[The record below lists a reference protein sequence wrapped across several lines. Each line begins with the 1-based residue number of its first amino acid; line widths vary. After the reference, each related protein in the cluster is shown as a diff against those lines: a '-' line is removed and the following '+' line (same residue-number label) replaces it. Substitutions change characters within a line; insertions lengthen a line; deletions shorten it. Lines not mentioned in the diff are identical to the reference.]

1 MCRPALPCPRA
12 LIDNDGAVIYTMI
25 FQLPKGL
32 IMSGLFGDDV
42 AGRIAARMLQDDYDP
57 DEAHELFSMSLRV
70 PDPVRA
76 MLDAMAVQAGV
87 SRNTMA
93 IDVIRAGIQDV
104 LSKLPDGLKDEL
116 IEEAGGYL

>member
-1 MCRPALPCPRA
+1 
-12 LIDNDGAVIYTMI
+12 
-25 FQLPKGL
+25 
-32 IMSGLFGDDV
+32 MSGLFGDDV
-42 AGRIAARMLQDDYDP
+42 AGRIASRMMQEDYDL
-57 DEAHELFSMSLRV
+57 DEAYELFSMSLRV

>member
-1 MCRPALPCPRA
+1 
-12 LIDNDGAVIYTMI
+12 
-25 FQLPKGL
+25 
-32 IMSGLFGDDV
+32 MSGLFGDDV
-42 AGRIAARMLQDDYDP
+42 AGRIAARMLQEDYDP

-76 MLDAMAVQAGV
+76 MLDAMAFQAGV